1 MRSPQ
6 PVSRALLV
14 HSKFAVLAI
23 QAAVLS
29 LCLWSVVQAEPLT
42 LPMDQRPGWLRGEGI
57 VMAGS
62 WEPLLFRVRRD
73 GRDGYVPT
81 TEQRNDYLREHGP
94 EMVARLTDLGVNF
107 IMMHCYK
114 GAGLAAER
122 ESMADAVKFAKLC
135 HDAGLHVGVY
145 AYSGAFLWE
154 PLFRE
159 VPQARDWVLL
169 GEDGKPRTY
178 GDAAYR
184 YYWNRNHPAAQ
195 AFYRKIVSFAVNE
208 IEADLLHFDN
218 YIAGPGYD
226 AASVERFR
234 QYLRDTF
241 SPAQLKD
248 GGLDDV
254 NTVRPPMT
262 GSADSLLRRAWLD
275 FSCRSLADS
284 YHEMSRYA
292 RTLRQDVLIE
302 CNPGGPGNSIQPPI
316 DHGRLL
322 QGGEAFWDEGRPPG
336 YRDGQLDTRIRTYK
350 VARGMDNMAFAYVTT
365 PLEMAES
372 MAFNLDCL
380 GCICWFEYGE
390 IVAQPGVRAPIS
402 AGIAPFVRFF
412 HARRDLFRDANVV
425 ADVAVLRS
433 FPSQVFADPKY
444 ARRTCDVEQT
454 LIDNHVCFQIIYE
467 DQLGRLARYRILV
480 LAGSVALAD
489 RHIEQI
495 RQYVK
500 SGGRLCILGP
510 VATHDEWMFP
520 RRSSA
525 FADLPDSHV
534 IQTTEDGDVMSAIR
548 QTCGNRTTLSVRGG
562 SGLCSELTQQPG
574 RRLVHLVNY
583 RPDPMRDIAVSVRLP
598 SDRHPRNVMLVGPER
613 QDDLSLP
620 FEIRDGCVQFN
631 VPEVKVYEIAVVAE
645 SGHAL
650 RK

>member
-1 MRSPQ
+1 
-6 PVSRALLV
+6 V
-14 HSKFAVLAI
+14 
-23 QAAVLS
+23 
-29 LCLWSVVQAEPLT
+29 
-42 LPMDQRPGWLRGEGI
+42 DQRPGWLRDEGI

-81 TEQRNDYLREHGP
+81 AEQRNDYLREHGP
-94 EMVARLTDLGVNF
+94 EMVARLKDLGVNF

-122 ESMADAVKFAKLC
+122 ESMADAVTFARLC

-178 GDAAYR
+178 GDATYR

-195 AFYRKIVSFAVNE
+195 VFYQKIVAFAVNE
-208 IEADLLHFDN
+208 IQADLLHFDN
-218 YIAGPGYD
+218 YNVGPGYD
-226 AASVERFR
+226 GPSVERFH
-234 QYLRDTF
+234 QYLRDML
-241 SPAQLKD
+241 SPAQLRD
-248 GGLDDV
+248 AGLDDV
-254 NTVRPPMT
+254 NAVRPPTT
-262 GSADSLLRRAWLD
+262 GSADSLLRRAWPD

-292 RTLRQDVLIE
+292 RTLRRDILME
-302 CNPGGPGNSIQPPI
+302 CNPGGPENSIQAPV

-336 YRDGQLDTRIRTYK
+336 YRDGQLYTRIRTYK
-350 VARGMDNMAFAYVTT
+350 VARSMDNMAFAYATA

-372 MAFNLDCL
+372 MAFNVDCL

-390 IVAQPGVRAPIS
+390 IVAQPSVRTPIS

-412 HARRDLFRDANVV
+412 HARRDLFREANVV
-425 ADVAVLRS
+425 ADAAVLRS

-454 LIDNHVCFQIIYE
+454 LIDNHACFQIIYE
-467 DQLGRLARYRILV
+467 DQLDHLGRYRVLV
-480 LAGSVALAD
+480 LAGSVALSD

-495 RQYVK
+495 KRYVQ
-500 SGGRLCILGP
+500 SGGYLCITGP
-510 VATHDEWMFP
+510 VATHDEWMSP
-520 RRSSA
+520 RRSPV
-525 FADLPDSHV
+525 FADLPDSRV
-534 IQTTEDGDVMSAIR
+534 IQTPEGGDIMSAIR
-548 QTCGNRTTLSVRGG
+548 QACGNETTTLSVRAGP
-562 SGLCSELTQQPG
+562 GLCSELTQQAG

-583 RPDPMRDIAVSVRLP
+583 RPDPVTDITVSVRLP
-598 SDRHPRNVMLVGPER
+598 SDCHPRNVMLVSPER
-613 QDDLSLP
+613 QDDLALP

-631 VPEVKVYEIAVVAE
+631 VPQVKVYEIAVVAVQ
-645 SGHAL
+645 
-650 RK
+650 